1 MNLTDPE
8 FEGFV
13 GWLGGERRPSP
24 GKRTRARLIFLQRD
38 VASTHREMFALLA
51 ATQTTTMLAAT
62 GYIDYG
68 AGDFDGQSSGHDY
81 YGVSFSGKRGGR
93 AGGKLRFQS
102 WRAPRGARSLGEFCG
117 AQRLAERDS
126 RGSGMQKHAQ
136 IASNIF
142 EFVKPC

>member
-81 YGVSFSGKRGGR
+81 FGTLWMPPTGYVNNCDGGR
-93 AGGKLRFQS
+93 SHSYCDYRQ
-102 WRAPRGARSLGEFCG
+102 
-117 AQRLAERDS
+117 Q
-126 RGSGMQKHAQ
+126 
-136 IASNIF
+136 
-142 EFVKPC
+142 